1 MTVFSGVATSLQ
13 DQFRRLS
20 STPVTGTGLRLD
32 PWLTGLLLTLIG
44 FGFLMI
50 TSASLEFSAAQYGS
64 SLAIVLRQAVYL
76 TLGVGVFLI
85 ITRTPL
91 AIWYRWSG
99 LLLLLGIAGLI
110 LVFVP
115 GLGREVNGSS
125 RWIDLRIMTVQPSEA
140 MKIALIV
147 YVAGYL
153 VRRQEEVR
161 TRYRGFLKP
170 LAVVSI
176 VTVLLLA
183 QPDFGSVVILTATL
197 MAMMFL
203 GGVRPGQFFATVVVA
218 GITTALMAVNQ
229 TYRVQ
234 RLLSFLDPWAEENVF
249 GASYQLTQS
258 LIAVGRGEWFGVGLG
273 NSLQKLFYLP
283 EAHTDFIMA
292 IVAEELGL
300 VGSLVVIVVYA
311 ALLVR
316 IGLLGRQAERAD
328 HPFAAYLC
336 YGVLLTLGLQT
347 FTNIG
352 VSIGLLPTKGLT
364 LPFLS
369 YGGSSL
375 LVSFAMLGLVARA
388 ALESRPGGATE
399 RNGEGTS

>member
-1 MTVFSGVATSLQ
+1 MTVLSGVATSLQ
-13 DQFRRLS
+13 DQLRRVSGAS
-20 STPVTGTGLRLD
+20 SGGPGLQLD
-32 PWLTGLLLTLIG
+32 PWLAGLLLTLTA
-44 FGFLMI
+44 FGSLMI
-50 TSASLEFSAAQYGS
+50 TSASLEFSAAQYGN
-64 SLAIVLRQAVYL
+64 SLAIVVRHAVYL
-76 TLGVGVFLI
+76 TLGAVVFLAI
-85 ITRTPL
+85 SRIPL
-91 AIWYRWSG
+91 TFWYRWSG
-99 LLLLLGIAGLI
+99 ALLLLGIAGLV

-153 VRRQEEVR
+153 VRRREEVR

-176 VTVLLLA
+176 VTMLLLA

-203 GGVRPGQFFATVVVA
+203 GGVRPGQFFATVIVA

-234 RLLSFLDPWAEENVF
+234 RLLSFLDPWAEENVY

-258 LIAVGRGEWFGVGLG
+258 LIAVGRGEWFGAGLG

-300 VGSLVVIVVYA
+300 VGALVVIALYA
-311 ALLVR
+311 GLLIR
-316 IGLLGRQAERAD
+316 IGVIGRRAEQSE

-336 YGVLLTLGLQT
+336 FGVLLVLGLQT

-388 ALESRPGGATE
+388 ALEARPGGATE
-399 RNGEGTS
+399 RAGEGTV